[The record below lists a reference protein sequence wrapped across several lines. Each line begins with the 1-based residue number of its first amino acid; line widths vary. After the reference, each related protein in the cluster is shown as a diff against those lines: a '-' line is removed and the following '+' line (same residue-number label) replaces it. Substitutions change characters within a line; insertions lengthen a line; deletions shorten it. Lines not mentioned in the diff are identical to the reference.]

1 MFLRL
6 TWLLMLGVIG
16 AHAAMAAQYQTT
28 DPCRAVAMV
37 AAQEVRDG
45 QSMVGMLGAGF
56 VARSVESRLRE
67 HGLMACYGAMLR
79 VMEAGGFDP
88 VLRAQLGF
96 ETSPDAPRPR

>member
-6 TWLLMLGVIG
+6 TWLLMAGVIG
-16 AHAAMAAQYQTT
+16 AHAVMAARYETT

-37 AAQEVRDG
+37 AAQEVREG
-45 QSMVGMLGAGF
+45 QSVVGMLGAGF

-67 HGLMACYGAMLR
+67 HGLVACYGAMAR
-79 VMEAGGFDP
+79 VIEEGGFDP

-96 ETSPDAPRPR
+96 TTSEPAERTE